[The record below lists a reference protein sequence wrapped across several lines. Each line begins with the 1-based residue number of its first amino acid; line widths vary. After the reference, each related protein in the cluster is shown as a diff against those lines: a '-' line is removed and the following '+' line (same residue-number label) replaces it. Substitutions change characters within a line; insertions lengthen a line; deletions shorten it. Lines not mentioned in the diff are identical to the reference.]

1 MSPNPQSAITNSR
14 PEAAGARGSGAGRGA
29 TGREGH
35 VLIAGAGI
43 GGLACA
49 LLLARRG
56 FSSTI
61 LERAPKLSEIGAGI
75 QISPNASHLLL
86 ELGLGAQLAEYA
98 VAPEALLLR
107 AGRSGKIL
115 QRMELGAAAVARY
128 GSPYWV
134 VHRTDL
140 QNVLAAAVEAEPA
153 CRIALG
159 AQLKSFESN
168 SEQVV
173 VTVNDR
179 DTYSGSALVGADG
192 VRSSVRRLLLGDGEP
207 EFSGYIAWRGT
218 MAADAVPEE
227 LAGRESGLWIGP
239 GAHLAHFPLRSGRIV
254 NVVAIVSSDAL
265 APDWGESCELGAL
278 DPFFAGWA
286 EPARY
291 LIAGVGQWLRWPLFD
306 RAPASRWSRGRVT
319 LLGDAAHPALPFI
332 AQDGATAIEDAAV
345 LARALAA
352 APDNIAGALHSYEE
366 ARKGR
371 TAQMQRQSRRNG
383 RIFHMSSPVNLLRD
397 WRLSSMSPE
406 SFAERQDWIYGW
418 RADA

>member
-1 MSPNPQSAITNSR
+1 
-14 PEAAGARGSGAGRGA
+14 
-29 TGREGH
+29 
-35 VLIAGAGI
+35 
-43 GGLACA
+43 
-49 LLLARRG
+49 
-56 FSSTI
+56 
-61 LERAPKLSEIGAGI
+61 
-75 QISPNASHLLL
+75 
-86 ELGLGAQLAEYA
+86 
-98 VAPEALLLR
+98 
-107 AGRSGKIL
+107 
-115 QRMELGAAAVARY
+115 
-128 GSPYWV
+128 
-134 VHRTDL
+134 
-140 QNVLAAAVEAEPA
+140 
-153 CRIALG
+153 
-159 AQLKSFESN
+159 
-168 SEQVV
+168 
-173 VTVNDR
+173 
-179 DTYSGSALVGADG
+179 
-192 VRSSVRRLLLGDGEP
+192 
-207 EFSGYIAWRGT
+207 

-286 EPARY
+286 EPARD

-332 AQDGATAIEDAAV
+332 AQGGATAIEDAAV